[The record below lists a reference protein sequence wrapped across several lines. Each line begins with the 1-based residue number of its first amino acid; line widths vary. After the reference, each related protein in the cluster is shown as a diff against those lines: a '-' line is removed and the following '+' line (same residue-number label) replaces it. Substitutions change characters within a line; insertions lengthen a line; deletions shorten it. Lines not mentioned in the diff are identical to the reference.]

1 MPVLN
6 GIVLQG
12 ASLLPT
18 GEVKAAFGRLYGRQL
33 NVNDMHASL
42 DRLNRWYEQRGVLGQ
57 VSAVSPVVADESPGG
72 GWTEGYLG
80 WGRRWRH
87 E

>member
-1 MPVLN
+1 MPVLS

-18 GEVKAAFGRLYGRQL
+18 AELKAAFGRLYGRQL
-33 NVNDMHASL
+33 NVNDMHAAL

-57 VSAVSPVVADESPGG
+57 VRKGD
-72 GWTEGYLG
+72 
-80 WGRRWRH
+80 WGAAPALRVPNPKFYS
-87 E
+87 